1 MKMGIKEFRERIG
14 DVALGD
20 EPVILTHH
28 GKRVGQYIPD
38 GARKPPTDVD
48 MGEWVKERLEFGR
61 RWRARTPDWREQL
74 RALGEPEEDIV
85 ELEKLDNCS

>member
-20 EPVILTHH
+20 EPVVLTHH

-38 GARKPPTDVD
+38 RARKPPPELD
-48 MGEWVKERLEFGR
+48 MDEWVRERLEFGK
-61 RWRARTPDWREQL
+61 RWRARTANWREKL
-74 RALGEPEEDIV
+74 RELGETEEDIA
-85 ELEKLDNCS
+85 ELEKLDRCS